1 MSIVL
6 IHGNAVIAKLN
17 KISAFKKDFDPLSIS
32 EFNGKSLSLLQVL
45 PEISTGGLFTEKR
58 LVVLEDFEND
68 LNLDIIPDDESLTV
82 ILKFSKPLPANSKI
96 LKQANLKKI
105 TIFNLTEKDET
116 SIFPFLDNL
125 SEKKKTALKDLD
137 PLLSELG
144 GQYLLTMIFYMLRR
158 LITTPKNLPPFVIK
172 KIESQKRN
180 FSIDKVIDLY
190 KEGLETDLKIK
201 SGLIDEKT
209 GLTLLVNKIIY

>member
-1 MSIVL
+1 MSIIL

-32 EFNGKSLSLLQVL
+32 EFNGKLLTLSQVL
-45 PEISTGGLFTEKR
+45 PEISTSGLFAQNW
-58 LVVLEDFEND
+58 LVILEDFEADMD
-68 LNLDIIPDDESLTV
+68 LDLIPDEESLTV
-82 ILKFSKPLPANSKI
+82 ILKFNKLLAANSKI
-96 LKQANLKKI
+96 LKQANQKKV
-105 TIFNLTEKDET
+105 TIFNLTEKEET
-116 SIFPFLDNL
+116 SIFPFLDSL
-125 SEKKKTALKDLD
+125 SEKRKTVLKDLD
-137 PLLSELG
+137 PLLGALG

-180 FSIDKVIDLY
+180 FSKEKIIDLY

-201 SGLIDEKT
+201 SGLIDEKM
-209 GLTLLVNKIIY
+209 GVTLWVHKIIH